1 LPVINFLRLCRLIC
15 GKAAP
20 FRQVFLNLV
29 RLRLTIGGAAASI
42 KKPPPERRSLSAQ
55 RAAEPHNRQLGFF
68 MENNLSNTKL
78 SFIGCGVMA
87 EAMIAGLLRKNLVAP
102 EQIAASH
109 PRKNRREELNAKYKI
124 RVFES
129 NAEAVKGVQGKGDS
143 IVALCVK
150 PQRLSG
156 VLRELKDTTT
166 PSQIILSIIAGARI
180 ETLSEAL
187 ANQKIVRAMPNT
199 PSQIGA
205 GITAWTC
212 TENLSNDERANIKS
226 LLTALGKELHV
237 ETENMIDMATS
248 LSATGPTYIFMVME
262 ALTDAGVHL
271 GFSREMAKELVQ
283 ETMLGSVL
291 FAMESHKHPAELR
304 NMVTSPGGTSA
315 DAIYQMEKGGLR
327 TVLSKAVYSAYQK
340 AVALGQKK

>member
-1 LPVINFLRLCRLIC
+1 
-15 GKAAP
+15 
-20 FRQVFLNLV
+20 
-29 RLRLTIGGAAASI
+29 
-42 KKPPPERRSLSAQ
+42 
-55 RAAEPHNRQLGFF
+55 
-68 MENNLSNTKL
+68 MENSLSNTQIA
-78 SFIGCGVMA
+78 FVGCGVMA
-87 EAMIAGLLRKNLVAP
+87 ESMIAGLLRKNLVAP
-102 EQIAASH
+102 EQISATH
-109 PRKNRREELNAKYKI
+109 PRANRRSELDAKYKI
-124 RVFES
+124 GVFES
-129 NAEAVKGVQGKGDS
+129 NAEAVERIRKNENS

-156 VLRELKDTTT
+156 VLHELKDAVAAD
-166 PSQIILSIIAGARI
+166 QIVFSIIAGAKI
-180 ETLSEAL
+180 ETLRQSLGNE
-187 ANQKIVRAMPNT
+187 KIVRAMPNT

-212 TENLSNDERANIKS
+212 TETVSDDERANVKA
-226 LLTALGKELHV
+226 LLTALGKELYV

-283 ETMLGSVL
+283 ETMLGSVR

-327 TVLSKAVYSAYQK
+327 TVLSKAVYAAYQR
-340 AVALGQKK
+340 AVELGKKK

>member
-1 LPVINFLRLCRLIC
+1 
-15 GKAAP
+15 
-20 FRQVFLNLV
+20 
-29 RLRLTIGGAAASI
+29 
-42 KKPPPERRSLSAQ
+42 
-55 RAAEPHNRQLGFF
+55 
-68 MENNLSNTKL
+68 MENNLENTKL
-78 SFIGCGVMA
+78 AFIGCGVMA
-87 EAMIAGLLRKNLVAP
+87 ESIVAGLLRKKLVRA
-102 EQIAASH
+102 EQIVATH
-109 PRKNRREELNAKYKI
+109 PRENRRRELTEKYGIEVFEENPEAVRHI
-124 RVFES
+124 RVNE
-129 NAEAVKGVQGKGDS
+129 NS

-150 PQRLSG
+150 PQRLKG
-156 VLRELKDTTT
+156 VLDELKDFVLAD
-166 PSQIILSIIAGARI
+166 QMVLSIIAGARI
-180 ETLSEAL
+180 ETISEAL
-187 ANQKIVRAMPNT
+187 GNNKVVRAMPNT

-212 TENLSNDERANIKS
+212 TEDVTDEEKAQIKA

-248 LSATGPTYIFMVME
+248 LSATGPTYIFLVME

-283 ETMLGSVL
+283 ETMLGAVL

-327 TVLSKAVYSAYQK
+327 TVLSKAVYAAYQR